1 MKQPIFTGHASALIT
16 PFKKDEID
24 FEALK
29 GLIEYQLRGGV
40 DAFVVN
46 GTTGEPAT
54 MRPGEWEK
62 VLSFVLEQV
71 NGRVPVIAG
80 TGGNCTE
87 SVIQYA
93 KEAKALGADAQLCV
107 TPYYNK
113 TTQQGLI
120 AHYFTIAD
128 AVDLPVIVYNVP
140 ARTGLNLLPETLK
153 SLSAHENIAAI
164 KEASANIIQIM
175 DMMRL
180 CGEDMV
186 FYCGSDE
193 VTAPM
198 LALGAKGVISVVSNI
213 APALMTQMT
222 HGSQSDAVKINLALL
237 PLIHA
242 LFAETSPAPVKAA
255 AAMMGLCENEVRLP
269 LVTVSPE
276 TGKILKAELQKLG
289 LC

>member
-16 PFKKDEID
+16 PFKKGEID

-222 HGSQSDAVKINLALL
+222 HGSQSDAVKINLVLL